1 MAEIDYKQLSQPYLG
16 TAADLQD
23 LLHPV
28 RTTAQ
33 LAAVGNAINT
43 RDKFAGRMVFDSTK
57 GQPVWADAG
66 LAASTWSLS
75 TGVVASSPV

>member
-1 MAEIDYKQLSQPYLG
+1 MSVIDLKQLSQPFVG
-16 TAADLQD
+16 TVAEFQD
-23 LLHPV
+23 ALFPV

-33 LAAVGNAINT
+33 LAAVGNEINT
-43 RDKFAGRMVFDSTK
+43 LDKFAGRMVFDSTK

-75 TGVVASSPV
+75 TGVVASSPI